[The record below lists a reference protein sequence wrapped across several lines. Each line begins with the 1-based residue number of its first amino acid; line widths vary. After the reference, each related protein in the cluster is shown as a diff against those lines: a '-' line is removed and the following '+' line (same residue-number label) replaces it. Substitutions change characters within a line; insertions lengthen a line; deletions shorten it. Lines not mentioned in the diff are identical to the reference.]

1 MREKM
6 PPDAQPYAQVTPFTP
21 SRFIHWLTVSPAML
35 LLAGVL
41 LALTAAVLVINWLMR
56 PSRAEVISLVQTLTI
71 TSVLSLGMGFFL
83 YRRGW
88 ARSPSLSLTL
98 ILTYLWAAVLTLVN
112 VWVMARLM
120 FASEHDFALSVVLL
134 IFAAIIATTF
144 GIFVA
149 ASVTDGLNQLAKAAH
164 QVARGDLTTRA
175 VVSGRDEIGQMA
187 RHFNYM
193 AEQLEATA
201 RQQEEL
207 EAMRRDL
214 IAWVSHDLRTPLTSI
229 RAMVEAL
236 SDGVVTDKET
246 VERYYRTIR
255 ADVLS
260 LNHLIND
267 LFELAQLDAGLVLEK
282 MPHSLT
288 DLISDALES
297 FRAVGMEKG
306 VEVAGTVGTNLDPVY
321 LNAPKIGRVLANLL
335 GNAIKYS
342 SSGGCVTMMAE
353 RHEGV
358 VRVTVTD
365 RGPGFAAADLPRVFE
380 KFYRGEE
387 ARSRATGGAG
397 LGLAI
402 AQRIVQAHGGHIWA
416 ENRAEGGAMVGF
428 ELPVL
433 NSEL

>member
-1 MREKM
+1 MKKKM
-6 PPDAQPYAQVTPFTP
+6 FSNNPQFSFPPPYFLRGLT
-21 SRFIHWLTVSPAML
+21 RFPVML

-56 PSRAEVISLVQTLTI
+56 PSRAEVISLIQTLAI

-112 VWVMARLM
+112 VWVMGRLM
-120 FASEHDFALSVVLL
+120 FASDHDFALSVVLL

-149 ASVTDGLNQLAKAAH
+149 ASVTDELNQLAQAAH
-164 QVARGDLTTRA
+164 QLAKGDLTTRA
-175 VVSGRDEIGQMA
+175 MVSGRDEIGQMA
-187 RHFNYM
+187 RHFNDM

-201 RQQEEL
+201 QQQEEL

-297 FRAVGMEKG
+297 FRAVGSERG
-306 VEVAGTVGTNLDPVY
+306 VEVAGTVGENLDPVY
-321 LNAPKIGRVLANLL
+321 LNAPKIGRVLANIL
-335 GNAIKYS
+335 GNAVKYS
-342 SSGGCVTMMAE
+342 PPGSCIMVTAE
-353 RHEGV
+353 RQAHV
-358 VRVTVTD
+358 IRVTVKD
-365 RGPGFAAADLPRVFE
+365 QGAGFAAGDLPRIFE
-380 KFYRGEE
+380 KFYRGEA

-402 AQRIVQAHGGHIWA
+402 AQRIIQVHGGRIWA
-416 ENRAEGGAMVGF
+416 ENHPQGGALVGF
-428 ELPVL
+428 ELPA
-433 NSEL
+433 